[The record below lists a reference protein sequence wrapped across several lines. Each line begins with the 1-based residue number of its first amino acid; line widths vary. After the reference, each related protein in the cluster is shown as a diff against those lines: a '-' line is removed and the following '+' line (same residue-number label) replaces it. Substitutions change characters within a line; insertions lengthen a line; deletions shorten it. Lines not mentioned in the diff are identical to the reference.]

1 MHTYIGMCV
10 TVYAQPILEQGFD
23 KKKQTGCVTK
33 VRMKD
38 FPSQSVMAPKE
49 AFDLGGTAGVY
60 LHPSVEPNT
69 LTHTHTYQATRLC
82 SRYNKKNT
90 LSHWFKSAYTVKV
103 GQPQAFTHIQ
113 EPRSSV

>member
-69 LTHTHTYQATRLC
+69 HTLTHTHTRPHKQHHPNHTHTHTTRATD
-82 SRYNKKNT
+82 
-90 LSHWFKSAYTVKV
+90 A
-103 GQPQAFTHIQ
+103 I
-113 EPRSSV
+113 